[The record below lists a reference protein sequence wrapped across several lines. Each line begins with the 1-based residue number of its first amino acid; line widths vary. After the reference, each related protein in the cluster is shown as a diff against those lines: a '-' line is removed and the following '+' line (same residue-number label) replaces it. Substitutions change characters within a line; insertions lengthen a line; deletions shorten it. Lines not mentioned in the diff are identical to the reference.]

1 MNYFDSNMTV
11 TAINLTEVVYVFVDE
26 TAIFHHDFV
35 YKVIKSV
42 VESSMTLSNE
52 PSFICDVTLNF
63 NRIVS
68 NLPRVWSQSV

>member
-52 PSFICDVTLNF
+52 PSLFVTL
-63 NRIVS
+63 RK
-68 NLPRVWSQSV
+68 